1 MLQLDKNQRISIEE
15 LYSRLCNVNEG
26 SVLQN
31 RNINGGNTIRNANS
45 LKQNVNKKE
54 IIDGKANCKL
64 RLL

>member
-1 MLQLDKNQRISIEE
+1 MLQLDKNQRISIDE